1 MFNNG
6 VIDVGKFLFYF
17 YVFSDGI
24 IFFDF
29 FLVRVSFRFNFLF
42 F

>member
-29 FLVRVSFRFNFLF
+29 FLVRVSFRFNLF